1 MLPLQGMH
9 AALGEESNTE
19 APTVGTERGD
29 CTLKNWQ
36 PVRDRAEGVS
46 SPIFPW

>member
-9 AALGEESNTE
+9 AALGEEPNTE

-29 CTLKNWQ
+29 CTRKNRQ

-46 SPIFPW
+46 SPISPR